1 MYHCISTSY
10 LCLHFLICGNP
21 SSSTLRGSHQLDH
34 HVVFG
39 NRGITPSRSPNHLED
54 SVPTSCLARPQCS
67 WPPHPTGNCGNDVL
81 TMCRESNWWILES
94 GELNPVKRKS
104 SLAENYSTV
113 NRTFNDTRNRTW
125 NDAWNSNS
133 ILKKS
138 SSKPSCPCVSIRA
151 GCVFVLSIISL
162 GLQLQIIQQQQEGVN
177 TRSSSTSNPQ
187 PIQNSFPFFYDFGKS
202 LLWRLPRET
211 QDSSLNTRAISG
223 RNSDMFV
230 CSSYL
235 FT

>member
-1 MYHCISTSY
+1 MKAWYGISTNTARELIIKNNYWILHHIQNNIVLINTNSILCHCTYYVYHCIFTSY
-10 LCLHFLICGNP
+10 LGSHFLICGNP
-21 SSSTLRGSHQLDH
+21 LSSTLRVSHQLDH

-54 SVPTSCLARPQCS
+54 SVPTSCLARRQCS

-94 GELNPVKRKS
+94 GELNLVKQKS
-104 SLAENYSTV
+104 SLSENYSTV
-113 NRTFNDTRNRTW
+113 NRTFNDTRKLTW

-151 GCVFVLSIISL
+151 GCVF
-162 GLQLQIIQQQQEGVN
+162 
-177 TRSSSTSNPQ
+177 
-187 PIQNSFPFFYDFGKS
+187 
-202 LLWRLPRET
+202 
-211 QDSSLNTRAISG
+211 
-223 RNSDMFV
+223 
-230 CSSYL
+230 
-235 FT
+235 